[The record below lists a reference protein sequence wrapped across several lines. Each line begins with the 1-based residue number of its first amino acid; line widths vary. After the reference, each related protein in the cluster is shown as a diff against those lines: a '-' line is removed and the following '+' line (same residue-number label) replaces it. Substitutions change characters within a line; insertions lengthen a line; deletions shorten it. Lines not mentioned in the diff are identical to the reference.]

1 MPNQTRNTFAYA
13 AILVALTLTHT
24 DTVEAGIY
32 NRMQS
37 SASSTFNPL
46 ARMILRGGETKAA
59 LAPGS
64 LKPLTSITTASTSS
78 SPRIPKVRTSIA
90 STSTS
95 IPKTV
100 KHKKRRKKKTSATS
114 SETTRAPI
122 SSPPV
127 PLSATKKDSLDPVP
141 PKVMAPAPVLP
152 PAPTEDEAPATTT
165 AQEIKSNESKHDKMP
180 SIFYKDEEKQY
191 DTYAACLAATES
203 LRRIRDSK
211 IKNKT
216 GSAVASDDKSWKSM
230 LKTSVGGDGSAS
242 SGSGIDNKPTG
253 KEELKRACAE
263 YVLNSSKAI
272 NVLGLSVTQFNQLG
286 REVYKNKELK
296 EKVRNWKEPYCEAN
310 NTNYAVLHYGISVL
324 NFKSNS
330 INDR

>member
-1 MPNQTRNTFAYA
+1 
-13 AILVALTLTHT
+13 
-24 DTVEAGIY
+24 
-32 NRMQS
+32 
-37 SASSTFNPL
+37 
-46 ARMILRGGETKAA
+46 
-59 LAPGS
+59 
-64 LKPLTSITTASTSS
+64 
-78 SPRIPKVRTSIA
+78 
-90 STSTS
+90 
-95 IPKTV
+95 
-100 KHKKRRKKKTSATS
+100 
-114 SETTRAPI
+114 
-122 SSPPV
+122 
-127 PLSATKKDSLDPVP
+127 
-141 PKVMAPAPVLP
+141 
-152 PAPTEDEAPATTT
+152 
-165 AQEIKSNESKHDKMP
+165 MP

-310 NTNYAVLHYGISVL
+310 NTHYAVLHYGNKCSQL
-324 NFKSNS
+324 QEQFNQ
-330 INDR
+330 